1 MLVIFE
7 KAILLM
13 RNNSEDNF
21 DAIVEEVYKSFKS
34 EDGKISLENYLE
46 GAKANSKLCDIICPK
61 DF

>member
-1 MLVIFE
+1 
-7 KAILLM
+7 M
-13 RNNSEDNF
+13 RNNTEDTC

-34 EDGKISLENYLE
+34 EDGKISLENFLE